1 MNMQSL
7 MKQVQSMQKQMLDS
21 KSKIEAKTFEGNS
34 ELVKVEMNGKREV
47 LSVKIKAEELSSDD
61 LEILEDMIVIAMNDA
76 LRKIEKEINDKLGS
90 QAGALGGLL

>member
-34 ELVKVEMNGKREV
+34 ELVKVKMNGKREV
-47 LSVKIKAEELSSDD
+47 LSVKIKDEELSSDD

>member
-47 LSVKIKAEELSSDD
+47 LSVKIKNEELSSDD

-76 LRKIEKEINDKLGS
+76 LRKIQKQINDKLGS

>member
-47 LSVKIKAEELSSDD
+47 LSVKIKNEELSSDD
-61 LEILEDMIVIAMNDA
+61 LEILEDMIVIATNDA
-76 LRKIEKEINDKLGS
+76 LRKIEKEINDNLGR
-90 QAGALGGLL
+90 QAGSLGGLL

>member
-34 ELVKVEMNGKREV
+34 ELVKVEINGKREV
-47 LSVKIKAEELSSDD
+47 LSVKIKNEELSSDD
-61 LEILEDMIVIAMNDA
+61 LEILEDMIVIATNDA

>member
-1 MNMQSL
+1 MQSL

-47 LSVKIKAEELSSDD
+47 LSVKIKDEELSSDD

>member
-47 LSVKIKAEELSSDD
+47 LSVKIKDEELSSDD

-90 QAGALGGLL
+90 QAGTLGGLL

>member
-47 LSVKIKAEELSSDD
+47 LSVKIKNEELSSDD